1 MREKIDDGTIS
12 TGCTSAMTHT
22 LRMTNTS
29 FFDKD
34 FLNTTTSQG
43 RLRATSFDLFLFRIP
58 YTNFDPNQPQL
69 WDEGV
74 GYDYIDSITNIPNDK
89 NYSDRPSNW
98 SGRTTIDNWENPGI
112 YSNTNT
118 GIFNYN
124 QLQII
129 DTQHFQ
135 FGDENIEFD
144 MTTEIQNVLDG
155 TIQNPVGYG
164 IAYLPQVENITGTS
178 GTYSVEFFTRHTQT
192 FY

>member
-1 MREKIDDGTIS
+1 MSINNSYFSKNNTILYDSFTNTGRNPVMELYYGDGGIANPKGYSRFIFDLDLGLLREKIDDGTIS

-112 YSNTNT
+112 YRVKSTDL
-118 GIFNYN
+118 G
-124 QLQII
+124 LP
-129 DTQHFQ
+129 
-135 FGDENIEFD
+135 G
-144 MTTEIQNVLDG
+144 MTL
-155 TIQNPVGYG
+155 
-164 IAYLPQVENITGTS
+164 L
-178 GTYSVEFFTRHTQT
+178 FRHEPKK
-192 FY
+192 